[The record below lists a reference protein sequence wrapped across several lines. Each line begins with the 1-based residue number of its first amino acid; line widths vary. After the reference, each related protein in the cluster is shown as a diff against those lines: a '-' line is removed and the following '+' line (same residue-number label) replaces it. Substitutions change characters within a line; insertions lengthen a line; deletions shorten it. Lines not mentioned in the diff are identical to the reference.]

1 MFKLHLTDM
10 SDVMNEMYISELLE
24 DIEINLNLYMV
35 FKDVAKTHTIP
46 IGDDFVRIEDFDINQ
61 LCRLEDIKNVWFWLD
76 KVVEYNISDEII
88 NDFKVNH
95 RELLKNRILLKAML
109 SEIRK

>member
-1 MFKLHLTDM
+1 MDNLRLTNM
-10 SDVMNEMYISELLE
+10 SDVRNEMYISELLE

-46 IGDDFVRIEDFDINQ
+46 IGDDLVRIEDIDINQ
-61 LCRLEDIKNVWFWLD
+61 LHTLEDIKNVCFWLN
-76 KVVEYNISDEII
+76 KVVEYNISDEIL